1 MLPKAQIYIDGEL
14 IGEGELK
21 EFAVK
26 QKPLKNIPDKI
37 EQLIFE
43 FELEP
48 NIKQLNAI
56 INLGNPETF
65 RHKITGI
72 YRNCKKRLKHV
83 QMEMFA

>member
-1 MLPKAQIYIDGEL
+1 MFPEAKIYIDGKL
-14 IGEGELK
+14 ISEG
-21 EFAVK
+21 A
-26 QKPLKNIPDKI
+26 LKNYQITWNNFENAPDKI

-83 QMEMFA
+83 

>member
-37 EQLIFE
+37 EQIVFE
-43 FELEP
+43 FELES
-48 NIKQLNAI
+48 NQEQLNTL
-56 INLGNPETF
+56 INLCQPETF
-65 RHKITGI
+65 RHKI
-72 YRNCKKRLKHV
+72 KRIFRR
-83 QMEMFA
+83 MFV